1 MVVCKLAYHSRFKYL
16 ASLLKSFRTG
26 EELQCTCHD
35 FLWEC
40 DNWNAVY
47 EYNSRGKIPYVPII
61 QAPYFQWIGKRRDY
75 TSKLQSTYPKCLNLQ
90 ILNLYTLD
98 KLYVSSSYMLSWPLQ
113 TEKNLARFPARAS
126 DEFEAK
132 RPPAFPPTFLYS
144 LSWEDP
150 REDDKVLD
158 INKDDTVLTLT
169 SGGCNALDLIY
180 QVIQVV
186 CFLTA

>member
-1 MVVCKLAYHSRFKYL
+1 M
-16 ASLLKSFRTG
+16 
-26 EELQCTCHD
+26 
-35 FLWEC
+35 
-40 DNWNAVY
+40 Y

-61 QAPYFQWIGKRRDY
+61 QAPYFQWIGKRRYY
-75 TSKLQSTYPKCLNLQ
+75 TSKLQSTYLKNLNLHTFD
-90 ILNLYTLD
+90 ICTLD
-98 KLYVSSSYMLSWPLQ
+98 KLCIFPVSYMLSWPLH

-180 QVIQVV
+180 QVIRVV
-186 CFLTA
+186 SVFTVKNPTRCSM

>member
-1 MVVCKLAYHSRFKYL
+1 M
-16 ASLLKSFRTG
+16 
-26 EELQCTCHD
+26 
-35 FLWEC
+35 
-40 DNWNAVY
+40 
-47 EYNSRGKIPYVPII
+47 
-61 QAPYFQWIGKRRDY
+61 
-75 TSKLQSTYPKCLNLQ
+75 NLCA
-90 ILNLYTLD
+90 LD
-98 KLYVSSSYMLSWPLQ
+98 KLYVSGSYMLSWPLQ

-186 CFLTA
+186 SFLTAKNNYETLNLLKTRD